1 MDWKS
6 CKHILVIRP
15 DNMGDLLM
23 SAPAIRALSESFG
36 CKITLL
42 TSQMAV
48 EASALLPWIQEVICY
63 DLPWVKTNE
72 AMPGEA
78 LTKVIEEVK
87 ARAFDGCIVF
97 NVSTQNPAPS
107 LMIAFMAGIPLRA
120 AYSRENLY
128 SLLTHWLPDK
138 EPYFE
143 IIHQVERDLRLCA
156 FIGAHTADRQ
166 IRIGSLPQD
175 ILQEKLKPLN
185 LKKNQFFVFHI
196 SVSEKKRQYPE
207 AEWIKIA
214 KELIR
219 IQGLPILLTGSKTE
233 QPLIERVATNVGE
246 GALPIAGLLNLKE
259 LAACIAMA
267 RAMMSVNSGPMHLA
281 AATDT
286 PVLSLY
292 ARTNPQHSPWMVP
305 HRTIEFDVPSALQS
319 NNQVLRYQSVKA
331 YSSPITFPGAEKIL
345 KAFEDLLNETASR

>member
-1 MDWKS
+1 MEWAS

-23 SAPAIRALSESFG
+23 SAPAIRALSKSFG

-78 LTKVIEEVK
+78 LTKVIDEIK
-87 ARAFDGCIVF
+87 ARAFDGCILF

-128 SLLTHWLPDK
+128 GLLTHWLPDR

-156 FIGAHTADRQ
+156 FIGANTADRQ

-175 ILQEKLKPLN
+175 ILQEKLKHLN

-196 SVSEKKRQYPE
+196 GVSEKKRQYPE
-207 AEWIKIA
+207 AEWINIA
-214 KELIR
+214 KELIE
-219 IQGLPILLTGSKTE
+219 IKGLPILLTGSKIE
-233 QPLIERVATNVGE
+233 QEFIERVAASIGK
-246 GALPIAGLLNLKE
+246 GALAVAGLLNLKE
-259 LAACIAMA
+259 LAACLAMA
-267 RAMMSVNSGPMHLA
+267 RAMISVNSGPMHLA
-281 AATDT
+281 AATGT

-305 HRTIEFDVPSALQS
+305 HRMIEFDVSSALQS
-319 NNQVLRYQSVKA
+319 NNQVLQYQSIKA
-331 YSSPITFPGAEKIL
+331 YSYHITFPDAKKVL
-345 KAFEDLLNETASR
+345 KVFKDLLNETAFL

>member
-1 MDWKS
+1 MEWKS

-42 TSQMAV
+42 TSHMAA
-48 EASALLPWIQEVICY
+48 EAAALLPWIQEVICY
-63 DLPWVKTNE
+63 DLPWVKTNG
-72 AMPGEA
+72 AIPGEA

-87 ARAFDGCIVF
+87 ARAFDGCILF

-107 LMIAFMAGIPLRA
+107 IMIAFMAGIPLRA

-128 SLLTHWLPDK
+128 GLLTHWLPDR

-143 IIHQVERDLRLCA
+143 ILHQVERDLRLSA
-156 FIGAHTADRQ
+156 FIGAHTKDRQ
-166 IRIGSLPQD
+166 IRIGSLSQD
-175 ILQEKLKPLN
+175 ILQEKLKHFN

-196 SVSEKKRQYPE
+196 GVSEKKRQYPE

-214 KELIR
+214 KELIE
-219 IQGLPILLTGSKTE
+219 IHGLPILLSGSKAE
-233 QPLIERVATNVGE
+233 QSMIECVANSIGK
-246 GALPIAGLLNLKE
+246 GALPMAGLLNLKE
-259 LAACIAMA
+259 LTACIAMA

-281 AATDT
+281 AATGT
-286 PVLSLY
+286 PVLTLY

-305 HRTIEFDVPSALQS
+305 SRIIEFDVASPLQS
-319 NNQVLRYQSVKA
+319 NNQVLRYQSKKA
-331 YSSPITFPGAEKIL
+331 YSSPITFPDAKKVL
-345 KAFEDLLNETASR
+345 KVFEDLLNETASL